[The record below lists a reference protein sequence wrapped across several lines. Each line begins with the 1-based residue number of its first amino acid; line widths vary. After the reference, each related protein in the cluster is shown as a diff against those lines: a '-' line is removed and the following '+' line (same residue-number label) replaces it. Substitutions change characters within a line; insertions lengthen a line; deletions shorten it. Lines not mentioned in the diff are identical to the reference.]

1 MEEQRTNGNS
11 CKNKWVL
18 AITAIIILAGS
29 NIYFFT
35 KYNEQSKLIE
45 NQLHYINELNAN
57 ITKSS
62 LLSTL
67 RFWFSYFI
75 ILPFQLFTNWWL
87 TSREIVIYNSEA
99 IIGLRLAGA
108 PIEDLIFGFAMI
120 LAVMS
125 LWESKTNVGKI

>member
-1 MEEQRTNGNS
+1 MRFELSYTQ
-11 CKNKWVL
+11 
-18 AITAIIILAGS
+18 ITVYALILT
-29 NIYFFT
+29 IFFDMF
-35 KYNEQSKLIE
+35 
-45 NQLHYINELNAN
+45 
-57 ITKSS
+57 ITKNS

-75 ILPFQLFTNWWL
+75 ILPFQLLTNYWL

-125 LWESKTNVGKI
+125 LWESKTKRT

>member
-1 MEEQRTNGNS
+1 MRFELSYTQ
-11 CKNKWVL
+11 
-18 AITAIIILAGS
+18 ITVYALILT
-29 NIYFFT
+29 IFFDMF
-35 KYNEQSKLIE
+35 
-45 NQLHYINELNAN
+45 
-57 ITKSS
+57 ITKNS

-75 ILPFQLFTNWWL
+75 ILPFQLLTNYWL

-99 IIGLRLAGA
+99 IIGLRLSGA

-125 LWESKTNVGKI
+125 LWESKTKRG

>member
-1 MEEQRTNGNS
+1 MRFELSYTQ
-11 CKNKWVL
+11 
-18 AITAIIILAGS
+18 ITVYALILT
-29 NIYFFT
+29 IFFDMF
-35 KYNEQSKLIE
+35 
-45 NQLHYINELNAN
+45 
-57 ITKSS
+57 ITKNS

-75 ILPFQLFTNWWL
+75 ILPFQLITNYWL
-87 TSREIVIYNSEA
+87 TSREIVIYKSEA

-125 LWESKTNVGKI
+125 LWESKTKRG

>member
-1 MEEQRTNGNS
+1 M
-11 CKNKWVL
+11 
-18 AITAIIILAGS
+18 
-29 NIYFFT
+29 F
-35 KYNEQSKLIE
+35 
-45 NQLHYINELNAN
+45 
-57 ITKSS
+57 ITKNS

-67 RFWFSYFI
+67 RFWISYFI
-75 ILPFQLFTNWWL
+75 ILPFQLLTNYWL

-125 LWESKTNVGKI
+125 LWESKTKRG

>member
-1 MEEQRTNGNS
+1 MRFELSYTQITVYALILTIFFDMFITNN
-11 CKNKWVL
+11 
-18 AITAIIILAGS
+18 
-29 NIYFFT
+29 
-35 KYNEQSKLIE
+35 
-45 NQLHYINELNAN
+45 
-57 ITKSS
+57 S

-75 ILPFQLFTNWWL
+75 ILPFQLLTNYWL

-125 LWESKTNVGKI
+125 LWESKIKRG

>member
-1 MEEQRTNGNS
+1 MRFELSYTQ
-11 CKNKWVL
+11 
-18 AITAIIILAGS
+18 ITVYALILT
-29 NIYFFT
+29 IFFD
-35 KYNEQSKLIE
+35 IF
-45 NQLHYINELNAN
+45 
-57 ITKSS
+57 ITKNS

-75 ILPFQLFTNWWL
+75 ILPFQLLTNYWL

-125 LWESKTNVGKI
+125 LWESKIKRAYLP